1 MKEIGIIDELTDL
14 NPNLSPNLIQELKN
28 WDRIIEMDISYHAD
42 NGSTKWVKAYRSQHN
57 NRRGPYKGGLRYS
70 LDVDVDEVK
79 SLSFWMTMKCAM
91 INIPLGGGK
100 GGICVNPSDLSKS
113 ERTSLAKS
121 FSKNLGSYIGPDV
134 DIPAPDMSTG
144 SFDMDIMEQEHFR
157 NYGKKGCFTGK
168 SIANGGI
175 AGRNVATGLGGYYVI
190 LKIIE
195 KNKLNPSDLSVGIQG
210 FGNAGINVASP
221 LYDLG
226 CKITSVSDSKGYVY
240 DESGININK
249 LITRKKETGKIG
261 GNDTDIK
268 KIFDHKYDIFIPA
281 AGIKTVPFVDCKYV
295 VELANGPL
303 INENEFLKKGVK
315 IFPDIF
321 ASSGGVVV
329 SYFEWLSNT
338 KNISYNLDKVK
349 SELKILIDQG
359 FDNLMKISKTY
370 KISLRK
376 AAYLIALNN
385 F

>member
-14 NPNLSPNLIQELKN
+14 NPDLSPNLIQELKN
-28 WDRIIEMDISYHAD
+28 WDRIIEMDISYRAD
-42 NGSTKWVKAYRSQHN
+42 DGSTKWVKAYRSQHN
-57 NRRGPYKGGLRYS
+57 NNRGPYKGGLRYS
-70 LDVDVDEVK
+70 LDIDIEEVK

-121 FSKNLGSYIGPDV
+121 FSKNLGTYIGPNV

-210 FGNAGINVASP
+210 FGNAGINVASL
-221 LYDLG
+221 LYGLG

-240 DESGININK
+240 DESGLNIND
-249 LITRKKETGKIG
+249 LITKKEVTGKIG
-261 GNDTDIK
+261 SKTDIK
-268 KIFDHKYDIFIPA
+268 KLFDHKYDIFIPA

>member
-1 MKEIGIIDELTDL
+1 MREIGIIDELTNL
-14 NPNLSPNLIQELKN
+14 NPDLSSNLIQELKN
-28 WDRIIEMDISYHAD
+28 WDRIIKMDISYRAD
-42 NGSTKWVKAYRSQHN
+42 DGSTKWVKAYRSQHN

-70 LDVDVDEVK
+70 LDVNVNEIK
-79 SLSFWMTMKCAM
+79 SLSFLMTMKCAM
-91 INIPLGGGK
+91 INIPLGGSK

-113 ERTSLAKS
+113 ERISLAKS
-121 FSKNLGSYIGPDV
+121 FSKNFGSCIGPNI

-144 SFDMDIMEQEHFR
+144 SFDMDIMEKEHFR
-157 NYGKKGCFTGK
+157 HYGKKGCFTGK

-195 KNKLNPSDLSVGIQG
+195 KNKLNPNDLSVGIQG
-210 FGNAGINVASP
+210 FGNAGINVASL

-226 CKITSVSDSKGYVY
+226 CRITSVSDSKGYVHN
-240 DESGININK
+240 ESGININE
-249 LITRKKETGKIG
+249 LISKKEETTKIG
-261 GNDTDIK
+261 GVTDVK
-268 KIFDHKYDIFIPA
+268 KIFDHMYDIFIPA

-303 INENEFLKKGVK
+303 INENEFLEKSVEV
-315 IFPDIF
+315 FPDIF

>member
-1 MKEIGIIDELTDL
+1 
-14 NPNLSPNLIQELKN
+14 
-28 WDRIIEMDISYHAD
+28 
-42 NGSTKWVKAYRSQHN
+42 
-57 NRRGPYKGGLRYS
+57 
-70 LDVDVDEVK
+70 
-79 SLSFWMTMKCAM
+79 
-91 INIPLGGGK
+91 
-100 GGICVNPSDLSKS
+100 
-113 ERTSLAKS
+113 
-121 FSKNLGSYIGPDV
+121 
-134 DIPAPDMSTG
+134 MSTG
-144 SFDMDIMEQEHFR
+144 SFDMDIMEKEHFR
-157 NYGKKGCFTGK
+157 HYGKKGCFTGK

-175 AGRNVATGLGGYYVI
+175 AGRDVATGLGGYYVI

-195 KNKLNPSDLSVGIQG
+195 TNKLNPSDLSVGIQG
-210 FGNAGINVASP
+210 FGNAGINVASL

-226 CKITSVSDSKGYVY
+226 CRITSVSDSKGYVHN
-240 DESGININK
+240 ESGININE
-249 LITRKKETGKIG
+249 LISKKEETTKIG
-261 GNDTDIK
+261 GVTDVK
-268 KIFDHKYDIFIPA
+268 KIFDHMYDIFIPA

-303 INENEFLKKGVK
+303 INENEFLEKSVEV
-315 IFPDIF
+315 FPDIF

-376 AAYLIALNN
+376 AAYLVALNN

>member
-14 NPNLSPNLIQELKN
+14 NPDLSPNLIQELKN
-28 WDRIIEMDISYHAD
+28 WDRIIEMDISYRAD
-42 NGSTKWVKAYRSQHN
+42 DGSTKWVKAYRSQHN

-100 GGICVNPSDLSKS
+100 GGICINPSDLSKS

-121 FSKNLGSYIGPDV
+121 FSKNLGSCIGPNV

-157 NYGKKGCFTGK
+157 HYGKKGCFTGK

-195 KNKLNPSDLSVGIQG
+195 KNKLNPSDLSIGIQG
-210 FGNAGINVASP
+210 FGNAGINVASL

-240 DESGININK
+240 NESGINIHR
-249 LITRKKETGKIG
+249 LITRKEETGKIG
-261 GNDTDIK
+261 GDTDIK

-295 VELANGPL
+295 IELANGPL
-303 INENEFLKKGVK
+303 INENEFLEKGVK

-329 SYFEWLSNT
+329 SYFEWLN
-338 KNISYNLDKVK
+338 
-349 SELKILIDQG
+349 
-359 FDNLMKISKTY
+359 
-370 KISLRK
+370 
-376 AAYLIALNN
+376 
-385 F
+385 

>member
-70 LDVDVDEVK
+70 LNVDIEEVK

-91 INIPLGGGK
+91 INIPLGGSK

-144 SFDMDIMEQEHFR
+144 SFDMDIMEKEHFR

-195 KNKLNPSDLSVGIQG
+195 KNKLNPNDLSVGIQG
-210 FGNAGINVASP
+210 FGNAGINVASL

-240 DESGININK
+240 DKSGLNINK
-249 LITRKKETGKIG
+249 LITKKEATGKIG
-261 GNDTDIK
+261 GVTDIK

>member
-1 MKEIGIIDELTDL
+1 MKEVGIIDELTNL
-14 NPNLSPNLIQELKN
+14 NPDLPSNLIQELKN
-28 WDRIIEMDISYHAD
+28 WDRIIEMDISYRAD
-42 NGSTKWVKAYRSQHN
+42 DGSTKWVKAYRSQHN

-70 LDVDVDEVK
+70 LDVDIDEVK

-100 GGICVNPSDLSKS
+100 GGICINPSDLSKS

-121 FSKNLGSYIGPDV
+121 FSKNLGSCIGPDV

-144 SFDMDIMEQEHFR
+144 SFDMDIMEQEHFK

-175 AGRNVATGLGGYYVI
+175 KGRNIATGLGGYYVI
-190 LKIIE
+190 LKIIK
-195 KNKLNPSDLSVGIQG
+195 KNKLNPSDLSIGIQG
-210 FGNAGINVASP
+210 FGNAGINAANL

-226 CKITSVSDSKGYVY
+226 CKITSVSDSKGYIY

-249 LITRKKETGKIG
+249 LITIKEETGKIG
-261 GNDTDIK
+261 GDSNIE

-303 INENEFLKKGVK
+303 INENEFLEKGVK
-315 IFPDIF
+315 VFPDIF

-329 SYFEWLSNT
+329 SYFEWLNNT
-338 KNISYNLDKVK
+338 QNISYNLDKVK

-359 FDNLMKISKTY
+359 FDNLIKISKTY

-376 AAYLIALNN
+376 AAYLVALNN

>member
-70 LDVDVDEVK
+70 LNVDIEEVK

-144 SFDMDIMEQEHFR
+144 SFDMDIMEKEHFR

-175 AGRNVATGLGGYYVI
+175 AGRDVATGLGGYYVI

-210 FGNAGINVASP
+210 FGNAGINVASL

-261 GNDTDIK
+261 GDDTDIK

>member
-1 MKEIGIIDELTDL
+1 MKEIGIIDELTNL
-14 NPNLSPNLIQELKN
+14 NPDLSSNLIQELKN
-28 WDRIIEMDISYHAD
+28 WDRIIEMDISYRAD
-42 NGSTKWVKAYRSQHN
+42 DGSTKWVKAYRSQHN

-70 LDVDVDEVK
+70 LDVDIDEVK

-100 GGICVNPSDLSKS
+100 GGICINPSDLSKS

-121 FSKNLGSYIGPDV
+121 FSKNLGAYIGPNV

-157 NYGKKGCFTGK
+157 HYGKKGCFTGK

-195 KNKLNPSDLSVGIQG
+195 KNKLNPSDLSIGIQG
-210 FGNAGINVASP
+210 FGNAGINVANL

-240 DESGININK
+240 NESGINIHS
-249 LITRKKETGKIG
+249 LITRKEETGKIG
-261 GNDTDIK
+261 GDTNIK
-268 KIFDHKYDIFIPA
+268 KIFDYKYDIFIPA

-295 VELANGPL
+295 IELANGPL
-303 INENEFLKKGVK
+303 INENEFLEKGVK

-329 SYFEWLSNT
+329 SYFEWLNNT
-338 KNISYNLDKVK
+338 KNVSYNLDKVK

-359 FDNLMKISKTY
+359 FDNLIKISKTY

-376 AAYLIALNN
+376 AAYLVALNN